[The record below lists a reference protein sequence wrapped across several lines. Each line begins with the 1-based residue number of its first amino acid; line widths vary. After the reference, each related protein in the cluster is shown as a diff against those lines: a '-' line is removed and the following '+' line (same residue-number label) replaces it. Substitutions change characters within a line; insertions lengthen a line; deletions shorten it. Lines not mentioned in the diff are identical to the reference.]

1 MGYRNVFV
9 YNEGLPEWKKRGFPV
24 TVTSAYPSPNISS
37 VSGQE
42 LKAMLDRKDDIV
54 IIDLRDE
61 EDRKMGWVQG
71 SINIDMEL
79 LQDKTKEIPKG
90 KKVVLLDLHG
100 KQTYLAARFLT
111 KAGFKDI
118 VMLDKGFYDGWL
130 KADLPTVK

>member
-118 VMLDKGFYDGWL
+118 VMPDKGFYDGWS